1 MVLTTPSTANTN
13 PEDGHTF
20 DVVFTEDFC
29 NGLKSGDTIVVY
41 YNATLNDNAVVK
53 EAENNKAYLEY
64 KDNNDETHTTTP
76 DETKTYTWE
85 LPVLKYANG
94 DTNDALAGA
103 KFSLYTDESCT
114 TAVKFHEVKKDGET
128 TVYRVDKRVDKEGT
142 VTEITTDATGKFK
155 IEGLDAG
162 TYLSLIHI

>member
-64 KDNNDETHTTTP
+64 
-76 DETKTYTWE
+76 
-85 LPVLKYANG
+85 
-94 DTNDALAGA
+94 
-103 KFSLYTDESCT
+103 
-114 TAVKFHEVKKDGET
+114 
-128 TVYRVDKRVDKEGT
+128 
-142 VTEITTDATGKFK
+142 
-155 IEGLDAG
+155 LDAVVE
-162 TYLSLIHI
+162 YLDKYMKD